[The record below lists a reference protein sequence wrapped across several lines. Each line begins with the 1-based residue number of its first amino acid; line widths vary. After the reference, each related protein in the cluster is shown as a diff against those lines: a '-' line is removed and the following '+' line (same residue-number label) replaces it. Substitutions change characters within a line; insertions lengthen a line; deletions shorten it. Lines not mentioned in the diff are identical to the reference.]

1 MAGTKMQSPAGCAET
16 GRCPKVDVAGRVVP
30 VEGVC
35 TEVINLGRSVA
46 SFFTARRRKWLHL
59 SRTMGGC
66 E

>member
-46 SFFTARRRKWLHL
+46 SFFTAR
-59 SRTMGGC
+59 
-66 E
+66 